1 MVVYAKAQ
9 LEQEC
14 LPSPICTDSDIDDE
28 AAFDS
33 TAEFPRLVIGFC
45 GYFFFFFLGG
55 GGGGVVFDFLHMYNN
70 SRILGEDLVSKINSS
85 PQWLRLLSVLRQ
97 CFCCC

>member
-45 GYFFFFFLGG
+45 GYFFFFFFGG
-55 GGGGVVFDFLHMYNN
+55 GGGGWCLIFYTCIIIAE
-70 SRILGEDLVSKINSS
+70 SWAKI
-85 PQWLRLLSVLRQ
+85 WSVKLIQARSGSG
-97 CFCCC
+97 CCPY